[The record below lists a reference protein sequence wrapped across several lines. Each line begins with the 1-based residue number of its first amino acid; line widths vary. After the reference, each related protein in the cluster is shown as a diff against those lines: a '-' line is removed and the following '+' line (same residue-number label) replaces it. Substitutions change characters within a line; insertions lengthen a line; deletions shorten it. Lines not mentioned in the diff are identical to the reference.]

1 MLSIRIMVSSCASY
15 NRILHVGFMMK
26 NHEDTK
32 NKPIKEPQ
40 NDLRPVSGIESSV
53 NRFTWT
59 EDRIQYHL
67 AFLDL
72 IIESLP
78 NPFYVVDASDY
89 TIKLANSAA
98 QFGQLSEN
106 TKCYE
111 LTHKSNQPCISTEH
125 PCPIEEIKKTKK
137 PVTVEHSHYDRDGNQ
152 RYVEIHAYPIFDSE
166 GDVTQIAEYI
176 SDITER
182 KKAEEMLK
190 WELAVNSALSE
201 CFKPLVSPL
210 SSIEQMAKVIL
221 KMAKKL
227 TDSKHGYVS
236 SIEPRSGDNIRHT
249 ITEMYQDH
257 CKIPDQ
263 NMEVIFRKGK
273 DGLYPGLWGHC
284 LNTLTGFFTNSPQT
298 HETAQGEP
306 KGHIPIN
313 RFLSTPVLLGD
324 ELVGQIALANKE
336 NDYTERE
343 LEAIDRLAQFYAL
356 AIQRKRIEDA
366 LQESHDELERRVV
379 ERTKDLIKSHDER
392 AFIRETFGSYLSEE
406 VVTEI
411 LKSNE
416 GVKLGGEVRD
426 MSILVSDLV
435 GFTTTTESMEPRQ
448 IVNIINRYLERMVDV
463 IVRFGGT
470 IDEFTGDGIL
480 VFFGAPRLMPDHT
493 KQAVACAIEMQ
504 EAMRKLNKENIQIGL
519 PSIEMGIAI
528 NCGELVVGNIG
539 SEKRRKY
546 GAVGSP
552 INIAFRLEEKVRP
565 GEILVTQAVKDRI
578 GKKLL
583 TGSHWIDNIKGTG
596 NTIIYQVVGM
606 DEI

>member
-1 MLSIRIMVSSCASY
+1 MI
-15 NRILHVGFMMK
+15 K
-26 NHEDTK
+26 DEDTK
-32 NKPIKEPQ
+32 KILGKEPQ
-40 NDLRPVSGIESSV
+40 TFRKPISDLEGAG
-53 NRFTWT
+53 NRFVWT
-59 EDRIQYHL
+59 EDRIQYHS

-78 NPFYVVDASDY
+78 NPFYVIDITDY
-89 TIKLANSAA
+89 TIKLSNSAA
-98 QFGQLSEN
+98 QFNQFSNGA
-106 TKCYE
+106 KCYE
-111 LTHKSNQPCISTEH
+111 LTHKSNRPCFSAEH
-125 PCPIEEIKKTKK
+125 ACPIEEIKRTRK
-137 PVTVEHSHYDRDGNQ
+137 PVTIEHVHYDREGNQ
-152 RYVEIHAYPIFDSE
+152 RNVKIHAFPIFDSE
-166 GDVTQIAEYI
+166 GNVTQVAEYVT
-176 SDITER
+176 DITER

-210 SSIEQMAKVIL
+210 SSIGQMAKIIL

-227 TDSKHGYVS
+227 TGSRHGYVS
-236 SIEPRSGDNIRHT
+236 SIDSGSGDNVRHT
-249 ITEMYQDH
+249 ITEMYKDH
-257 CKIPDQ
+257 CKTPDK

-298 HETAQGEP
+298 HETARGEP
-306 KGHIPIN
+306 EGHIPIR
-313 RFLSTPVLLGD
+313 RFLSMPVLLGD
-324 ELVGQIALANKE
+324 ELVGQIALANKDG
-336 NDYTERE
+336 DYTEQE
-343 LEAIDRLAQFYAL
+343 LEAINRLAQFYAL
-356 AIQRKRIEDA
+356 AIQRKRAENT
-366 LQESHDELERRVV
+366 LQESHDELERRVE
-379 ERTKDLIKSHDER
+379 ERTKDLLRSHDER
-392 AFIRETFGSYLSEE
+392 AFIRETFGSYLSDE

-416 GVKLGGEVRD
+416 GVKLGGEMRD
-426 MSILVSDLV
+426 MSILVSDIV
-435 GFTTTTESMEPRQ
+435 GFTTTTESMEPHQ
-448 IVNIINRYLERMVDV
+448 IVNIINRYLERMIDV
-463 IVRFGGT
+463 IARHGGT

-480 VFFGAPRLMPDHT
+480 VFFGAPRRLPNHI

-504 EAMRKLNKENIQIGL
+504 ESMKKLNKENVQIGL
-519 PSIEMGIAI
+519 PPMKMGIAI

-539 SEKRRKY
+539 SEKRKKY

-596 NTIIYQVVGM
+596 NTTIYQVVGM
-606 DEI
+606 DKI